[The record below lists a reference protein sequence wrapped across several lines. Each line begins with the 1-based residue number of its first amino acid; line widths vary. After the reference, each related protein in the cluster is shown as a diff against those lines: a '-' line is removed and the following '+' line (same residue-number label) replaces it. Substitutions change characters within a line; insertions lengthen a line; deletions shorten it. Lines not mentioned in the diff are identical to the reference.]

1 MNKRNWNTDKGYKI
15 YFNLHK
21 KVFSILG
28 WDADKKGWRLQ
39 FHSSNLVAEGIKF
52 KVHETGRQRVLKEKR
67 KNVHAFI
74 LADIVR
80 PFSTYRDMY
89 DSDIATDI
97 NSGIVFGNATYNPYK
112 YDSFVDADSEENL
125 SLCDKIILFTNKPLR
140 TQMIYKKSEDG
151 LIPTFKTKN

>member
-1 MNKRNWNTDKGYKI
+1 MSKRNWNTDKGYKI

-39 FHSSNLVAEGIKF
+39 FHSSNVVAEGIKF
-52 KVHETGRQRVLKEKR
+52 KVHETGRQRVIKEKR

-80 PFSTYRDMY
+80 PYPTYRDMY
-89 DSDIATDI
+89 ERWIAEDIDKL
-97 NSGIVFGNATYNPYK
+97 VQYQFATYNPYK
-112 YDSFVDADSEENL
+112 YDSFVNKDTEEKLTSCNKVIL
-125 SLCDKIILFTNKPLR
+125 SDKT
-140 TQMIYKKSEDG
+140 IYY
-151 LIPTFKTKN
+151 T